1 KAFNVHT
8 KVATFQKRHKSSFS
22 DFEYLVSQPVS
33 MSLPIGY
40 DTSLL
45 CEMNIVPD
53 KFEWKFYPTDE
64 PYNKAANIIL
74 SKASYRL
81 IHEFRPNKKKSELLV
96 PVKDELVAGDYQCL
110 AYYGAFVVASVPWRI
125 TLARLGQ
132 SHPQKSVSVTVQ
144 AGNTVSWRCDV
155 PESNP
160 LAYVD
165 YTKDDKYIS
174 PPDVGNRVKSMI
186 LPHVNVSESG
196 VYKCSTTNTF
206 EKRNLDSTLKLEVT
220 HHAHEKAPFFIS
232 QPVSEHTAT
241 KGSTLFLECSAVG
254 KPIPK
259 VVWYKK
265 SQSQLPAHRT
275 EVIAGGLLIKNISSR
290 DDGVYVCNHT
300 NSHGSIFHEIMVKYR
315 EEPSLDCS
323 INATDINQGENRDL
337 ECEVRGTPE
346 PEISWFLNGFSVLND
361 SRIEAI
367 GNKIYFRPIEKRH
380 AGNLQ
385 IFARNI
391 VQTVY
396 SSIRIRVIPLP
407 TSIDEIP
414 TPLHNRPRHK
424 PKKSRVTKRPSR
436 QRAPKMIPPS
446 KPVVSRVKDDTV
458 VVRWNISNNNG
469 LSILFFKVQY
479 KEIPFANQTY
489 TSNKG
494 WNTANTDIA
503 PNINAYEISDLKPDH
518 FYKFRVAVVY
528 SNNDS
533 IMSQMSKKFHLRSI
547 DFDKKNPLPVCLI
560 THVET
565 ISHSSI
571 KVYWNCPPFN
581 VTIDGFYIHYLIA
594 TRAGD
599 DYVVVTVEGSDVRSY
614 VINYLHPE
622 TSYDVKL
629 QSFNQKL
636 ASELSPM
643 MKGRTGVSP
652 VNPPTT
658 TTPTPIITKGA
669 NIYVII
675 AGGVVGFALVVTGVI
690 LLFVCRKWQRNKLP
704 DTQDKSNSIPNHI
717 QADASDY
724 MVESKTLSKANGCT
738 LPGNKI
744 TITSN
749 PLADTEKN
757 PTVIEM
763 RNLANNNVRQQPDSP
778 SDTTLTNTSKDKHK
792 RRNNI
797 RESREDCSTDSN
809 YV

>member
-1 KAFNVHT
+1 
-8 KVATFQKRHKSSFS
+8 
-22 DFEYLVSQPVS
+22 

-424 PKKSRVTKRPSR
+424 PK

-643 MKGRTGVSP
+643 MKGRTG
-652 VNPPTT
+652 
-658 TTPTPIITKGA
+658 
-669 NIYVII
+669 
-675 AGGVVGFALVVTGVI
+675 
-690 LLFVCRKWQRNKLP
+690 

>member
-1 KAFNVHT
+1 ML
-8 KVATFQKRHKSSFS
+8 KSLQH
-22 DFEYLVSQPVS
+22 FEYLVSQPVS

-144 AGNTVSWRCDV
+144 AGNIVSWRCDV

-186 LPHVNVSESG
+186 LSHVNVSESG
-196 VYKCSTTNTF
+196 VYKCSTTNTI

-220 HHAHEKAPFFIS
+220 HHAHQKAPFFIS

-265 SQSQLPAHRT
+265 FQSQLPAHRT

-346 PEISWFLNGFSVLND
+346 PEISWFLNGFSLLND

-424 PKKSRVTKRPSR
+424 PK

-643 MKGRTGVSP
+643 MKGRTG
-652 VNPPTT
+652 
-658 TTPTPIITKGA
+658 
-669 NIYVII
+669 
-675 AGGVVGFALVVTGVI
+675 
-690 LLFVCRKWQRNKLP
+690 

>member
-1 KAFNVHT
+1 M
-8 KVATFQKRHKSSFS
+8 S

-144 AGNTVSWRCDV
+144 AGNIVSWRCDV

-186 LPHVNVSESG
+186 LSHVNVSESG
-196 VYKCSTTNTF
+196 VYKI
-206 EKRNLDSTLKLEVT
+206 DV
-220 HHAHEKAPFFIS
+220 IS
-232 QPVSEHTAT
+232 GMFRS
-241 KGSTLFLECSAVG
+241 G
-254 KPIPK
+254 
-259 VVWYKK
+259 
-265 SQSQLPAHRT
+265 
-275 EVIAGGLLIKNISSR
+275 

-346 PEISWFLNGFSVLND
+346 PEISWFLNGFSLLND